1 MTYLFE
7 LNHPKHFHQFKHIVS
22 LLSADNNVIIIARE
36 KEVLFNLLDENYVE
50 YIKFSH
56 SKSGSILKK
65 IAYHLIMLRKL
76 LVVVYKH
83 RPGFFLSKASVSTIF
98 VKVFFPKCK
107 TVIFPDSEVVWLTN
121 KIVRRFANKIFSP
134 ENFTKNFGNKQ
145 ISVPGIF
152 ENAYLSPKN
161 NSIEPL
167 DLSLYGYPTKKKTVL
182 LRFVG
187 WSANHDVNQFGFTEN
202 QKKRLVQ
209 LFSKYDFNIII
220 STESV
225 LPNELE
231 IYKNPIPAS
240 KMHSLLKVCQFY
252 VGDSQT
258 MATEAALLG
267 AKSFRYNSFVGVN
280 DMSNFKFLE
289 KKGLL
294 LNYNNFEELMESI
307 EFEIEGKT
315 FRFKDSNNYWN
326 ECKDQNSFI
335 LNHLIS
341 EK

>member
-36 KEVLFNLLDENYVE
+36 KEVLFHLLDENNVD

-56 SKSGSILKK
+56 SKSGSILTKV
-65 IAYHLIMLRKL
+65 AYHLFMLSKL
-76 LVVVYKH
+76 LVIVYKH
-83 RPGFFLSKASVSTIF
+83 RPDFFLSKASVSTIF
-98 VKVFFPKCK
+98 VKIFFPKCK

-121 KIVRRFANKIFSP
+121 NIIRRFANKIFTP
-134 ENFTKNFGNKQ
+134 ENFAKEFGTKQ
-145 ISVPGIF
+145 IRVPGLF

-161 NSIEPL
+161 NYFEPI
-167 DLSLYGYPTKKKTVL
+167 DLSLYGYSTKKETVL

-202 QKKRLVQ
+202 QKKNLVQ
-209 LFSKYDFNIII
+209 LFTVYDFNIII

-225 LPNELE
+225 LPKELE
-231 IYKNPIPAS
+231 TYRNPIPAS

-289 KKGLL
+289 KRGLL
-294 LNYNNFEELMESI
+294 LNYNVFEELIESI
-307 EFEIEGKT
+307 EIEIEGKT
-315 FRFKDSNNYWN
+315 KRFEDSYNYWN
-326 ECKDQNSFI
+326 ECKDQNSYI
-335 LNHLIS
+335 LNHLLS
-341 EK
+341 H